1 MKTNKILLTTAIIAS
16 LGTSVFA
23 ADTTVGTGNGI
34 AYGTTTE
41 TSTSTSI
48 AIGNTVKSSGQDSIG
63 IGYDVTVDGFN
74 SIAIGSSRNKPG
86 VEDNPQKTIVTG
98 TKNIGIGHKVEIS
111 NGYESVAIGSDA
123 RVYNT
128 DKNDIYKD
136 TSYSTV
142 IGSSASST
150 GAEGT
155 AYGRKSTANGNKATA
170 LGSWARANGENSAA
184 IAYEAKANGE
194 DSIAVGNNSEA
205 NGRYSTAIGRY
216 AIADGEYS
224 MTIGSDS
231 HANNTNSIAIGNFAI
246 ANGENNI
253 ALGYNSSSTDVVKTS
268 HASINGHDYKFAGS
282 DPIGTLSI
290 GGTIEVPVLDA
301 NGEPIM
307 NEDYTAYLKTTKELQ
322 RTITNVAAGR
332 ISEES
337 TDAVNGS
344 QLHAVIKAVNEVAAN
359 DKDTITTVVAGA
371 NTVVTNDGNHNYT
384 VSVNKDLNNMNSVN
398 LNDTS
403 GTKRARLDADKAHF
417 FNDTTSTN
425 TAVTANGL
433 AIENTDNLD
442 QANYGINGMTASG
455 PNTTVSFTTDGINAG
470 NQIINGVKAGVK
482 DTDAVNV
489 SQLNKVEEHA
499 AKNTEAIAGLTTK
512 VENNYADLNKRVN
525 TNAADI
531 RANTATILDHEGRI
545 IKNEKAIG
553 ENSANIQKNA
563 DAIATNKTAINN
575 NSRVL
580 ESHTKTLANHEVRIT
595 DLENKVDEVG
605 ASTLK
610 AANSYTDSQVA
621 HVGAQSAALAG
632 LHPLDFNKDDKASYA
647 ASVGHYRNANAVA
660 VGAFYRPN
668 ERTMISTAVSFGK
681 HTQMNLGVAFKT
693 GKGAEYINEA
703 KSKDSRIEK
712 LEALVEKLT
721 AEVQELKANK

>member
-1 MKTNKILLTTAIIAS
+1 MKTNKIILTASIITS
-16 LGTSVFA
+16 LGTTAFA
-23 ADTTVGTGNGI
+23 ANTTVGTGDGI
-34 AYGTTTE
+34 AYGNATE
-41 TSTSTSI
+41 TSTYSSI

-98 TKNIGIGHKVEIS
+98 TNNIGIGHKVEIS

-123 RVYNT
+123 RVYNI

-155 AYGRKSTANGNKATA
+155 AYGRKSTANGDKSTA

-184 IAYEAKANGE
+184 IAYGAKANGE

-205 NGRYSTAIGRY
+205 NGRYSTAIGRS

-322 RTITNVAAGR
+322 RTVTNVAAGR

-371 NTVVTNDGNHNYT
+371 NTAVTNDGNHNYT

-425 TAVTANGL
+425 TAVTANGV

-455 PNTTVSFTTDGINAG
+455 PNATVKFTTDGITAG

-545 IKNEKAIG
+545 IKNEK
-553 ENSANIQKNA
+553 
-563 DAIATNKTAINN
+563 AIATNKTAINN

-647 ASVGHYRNANAVA
+647 ASVGHYHNANAVA

>member
-123 RVYNT
+123 SVYNI

-371 NTVVTNDGNHNYT
+371 NTAVTNDDNHNYT

-425 TAVTANGL
+425 TAVTANGV

-442 QANYGINGMTASG
+442 QANYGINGMTASS
-455 PNTTVSFTTDGINAG
+455 PNATVKFTTDGITAG

-531 RANTATILDHEGRI
+531 RVNTATILDHEGRI
-545 IKNEKAIG
+545 IENEKAIG

>member
-1 MKTNKILLTTAIIAS
+1 MKTNKIILTASIITS
-16 LGTSVFA
+16 LGTTAFA
-23 ADTTVGTGNGI
+23 ANTTVGTGDGI
-34 AYGTTTE
+34 AYGNATE
-41 TSTSTSI
+41 TSTYSSI

-98 TKNIGIGHKVEIS
+98 TNNIGIGHKVEIS

-123 RVYNT
+123 RVYNI
-128 DKNDIYKD
+128 DKNDISKD

-155 AYGRKSTANGNKATA
+155 AYGRKSTANGDKATA

-184 IAYEAKANGE
+184 IAYGAKANGE

-205 NGRYSTAIGRY
+205 NGRYSTAIGRS

-322 RTITNVAAGR
+322 RTVTNVAAGR

-371 NTVVTNDGNHNYT
+371 NTAVTNDGNHNYT

-425 TAVTANGL
+425 TAVTANGV

-455 PNTTVSFTTDGINAG
+455 PNATVKFTTDGITAG

-489 SQLNKVEEHA
+489 SQLNKVEEHV

-531 RANTATILDHEGRI
+531 RVNTATILDHEGRI
-545 IKNEKAIG
+545 IKNEK
-553 ENSANIQKNA
+553 
-563 DAIATNKTAINN
+563 AIATNKTAINN

-610 AANSYTDSQVA
+610 AANNYTDSQVA

>member
-123 RVYNT
+123 RVYNI

-224 MTIGSDS
+224 MTIGSNS

-307 NEDYTAYLKTTKELQ
+307 NEDYTDYLKTTKELQ

-371 NTVVTNDGNHNYT
+371 NTAVTNDGNHNYT

-425 TAVTANGL
+425 TAVTANGV

-455 PNTTVSFTTDGINAG
+455 PNATVKFTTDGINAG

-531 RANTATILDHEGRI
+531 RVNTATILDHEGRI
-545 IKNEKAIG
+545 IKNEK
-553 ENSANIQKNA
+553 
-563 DAIATNKTAINN
+563 AIATNKTAINN

-610 AANSYTDSQVA
+610 AANNYTDSQVA

>member
-1 MKTNKILLTTAIIAS
+1 MKTNKILLTTAIIVS

-86 VEDNPQKTIVTG
+86 VENNPQKTIVTG

-123 RVYNT
+123 RVYNI
-128 DKNDIYKD
+128 DKNDVYKD

-155 AYGRKSTANGNKATA
+155 AYGRKSTANGDKATA

-184 IAYEAKANGE
+184 IAYGAKANGG

-268 HASINGHDYKFAGS
+268 HASIIGHDYKFAGS

-307 NEDYTAYLKTTKELQ
+307 NEDYTDYLKTTKEVH

-371 NTVVTNDGNHNYT
+371 NTAVTNDGNHNYT
-384 VSVNKDLNNMNSVN
+384 VSVNKDLTNMNSVN
-398 LNDTS
+398 LNDAS

-499 AKNTEAIAGLTTK
+499 AKNTEDIAGLTTK

-575 NSRVL
+575 NSKVL
-580 ESHTKTLANHEVRIT
+580 ESHTKTLTNHEVRIT